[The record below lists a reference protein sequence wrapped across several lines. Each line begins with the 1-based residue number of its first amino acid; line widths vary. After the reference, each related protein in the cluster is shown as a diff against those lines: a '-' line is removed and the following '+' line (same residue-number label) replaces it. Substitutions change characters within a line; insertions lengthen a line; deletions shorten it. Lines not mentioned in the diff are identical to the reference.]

1 MKNYLLLTFQF
12 LAKSLWFIF
21 KTIWLIIFF
30 FLMMIWRILNNG
42 SSSTGILE
50 QSQYDRDIRDY
61 KLQQGKYRNDKRWYE

>member
-12 LAKSLWFIF
+12 LWKSLWFTL

-30 FLMMIWRILNNG
+30 FLMMIWRILNNS

-50 QSQYDRDIRDY
+50 QSQYDRDVRDY